1 MNGCDVRDI
10 RLKSLRDHIGIVQ
23 QDVYLFVGTVFDNI
37 RYGKP
42 DATREE
48 VIEAA
53 KNANAHDF
61 IMSLPNGY
69 ETDIGQRGIKL
80 SGGQKQRLSIARV
93 FLKNPPILIFDEAT
107 SALDNESE
115 KVVQDSLEK
124 LAKNRTTFVI
134 AHRLSTIKNAQ
145 RILVLTEEGIAEEG
159 THEELLEKGGVY
171 EKTVSDAVS

>member
-1 MNGCDVRDI
+1 M
-10 RLKSLRDHIGIVQ
+10 RDHIGIVQ

-53 KNANAHDF
+53 KNANAHEF

-134 AHRLSTIKNAQ
+134 AHRLSTIKNAEK
-145 RILVLTEEGIAEEG
+145 IIVLSEDGIEESG
-159 THEELLEKGGVY
+159 THEELMARKGTY
-171 EKTVSDAVS
+171 EKLYNMQFHK